1 MKSIVRWLGL
11 TIVLSSVLWS
21 FLVPLWHF
29 PDEQAHFGHVAFI
42 AEGNDLTRH
51 GRYPDMN
58 EEIYHSLEILDT
70 KRDEQGNNRFTFH
83 PEYRLSYSQT
93 LVGPEEATIANLPLE
108 ARKNLVIQESAYYP
122 HFFYQLSAL
131 IYRLVYPADLF
142 TRVFSV
148 RLFWLWAHW
157 LMIYLIYQISRQI
170 FPKRPLLTLTVTVLA
185 AMQPMLSFVAAGV
198 TSDNLHNLLFTAVI
212 FFSLNLIDRRRLSDW
227 LGLALVLGLGIINKQ
242 QFGIALV
249 VILPAIIYS
258 LAKYPK
264 PTLKYILFLP
274 LGLLVALILAPDRT
288 RNLLAIF
295 FSGSL
300 PYLSLEADKN
310 LVLPDYSFFSHV
322 AWTVKHTV
330 AEVLPW
336 YWGVFNWLGV
346 VLPRWVNRVLM
357 RLLAVAGIGLAVYSG
372 RLIRRRRIG
381 SADIKIAFIFW
392 SAAIYYL
399 LLLIWDWSFTR
410 QNGFPFGFQG
420 RYYFPVIGSHLIL
433 LTLGIEQLVSLV
445 NKRWIKPA
453 LALLMVWFVFLQW
466 QALVL
471 VASSYFDLS
480 SIRSFVTQ
488 ASQYKPWFAKGGYL
502 AAVLIGTVVSNLVLL
517 FKLRHV
523 K

>member
-1 MKSIVRWLGL
+1 MVALIFQGILW
-11 TIVLSSVLWS
+11 VL
-21 FLVPLWHF
+21 LVPLWHT

-42 AEGNDLTRH
+42 GEANGLSRH

-58 EEIYHSLEILDT
+58 EEIYRSLEILGT
-70 KRDEQGNNRFTFH
+70 KRDEFGNNKFTFH
-83 PEYRLSYSQT
+83 PEFRLPYSQT
-93 LVGPEEATIANLPLE
+93 LVGPEEAIITNLPLE

-148 RLFWLWAHW
+148 RLFWLLAHW
-157 LMIYLIYQISRQI
+157 LMIYLVYRISRQI
-170 FPKRPLLTLTVTVLA
+170 FVRQHLLVLTATTLT
-185 AMQPMLSFVAAGV
+185 AMQPMLSFVSSGV

-212 FFSLNLIDRRRLSDW
+212 FFSLNIIDRTRMSDW

-258 LAKYPK
+258 LFKRPK

-288 RNLLAIF
+288 KNLLAIF

-300 PYLSLEADKN
+300 PYLSLTSADK
-310 LVLPDYSFFSHV
+310 LVLPDYPLSAHII
-322 AWTVKHTV
+322 WTLKHTV

-346 VLPRWVNRVLM
+346 TLPRWVNRVLM
-357 RLLAVAGIGLAVYSG
+357 RLLVAAGVGLIIYFIK
-372 RLIRRRRIG
+372 RKL
-381 SADIKIAFIFW
+381 ADAKIIFIAW
-392 SAAIYYL
+392 SAAIYFVL
-399 LLLIWDWSFTR
+399 LLVWDWSFTR

-420 RYYFPVIGSHLIL
+420 RYYFPVIASHMIL
-433 LTLGIEQLVSLV
+433 LTLGIERLVSLI
-445 NKRWIKPA
+445 NQRWVKVVMF
-453 LALLMVWFVFLQW
+453 LLIAWFIFLQW
-466 QALVL
+466 QALYI
-471 VASSYFDLS
+471 VASSYYDVTGWQ
-480 SIRSFVTQ
+480 SFIIQ
-488 ASQYKPWFAKGGYL
+488 ASQYKPWFAKGGFL
-502 AAVLIGTVVSNLVLL
+502 AAALIAALISNLILL
-517 FKLRHV
+517 VKLKDAR
-523 K
+523 